1 MKNKIFSFLGLAQ
14 RSGNLVTGEDTC
26 AIYVK
31 KNAVKL
37 ILIANDASD
46 NTKKKFSDMAEFR
59 NVKFVI
65 YGDRQSLSQAVGRPN
80 RTVYGIKDIGLAKK
94 IFSLIQEAKNG
105 SNNLGGEQTCQ
116 K

>member
-1 MKNKIFSFLGLAQ
+1 MKNKVFSFLGLAQ

-26 AIYVK
+26 TMYIK
-31 KNAVKL
+31 KNHVKL
-37 ILIANDASD
+37 VIIANDASD
-46 NTKKKFSDMAEFR
+46 NTKKKFRDMADFR
-59 NVKFVI
+59 NIKFVI
-65 YGDRQSLSQAVGRPN
+65 YGDRQSLSQAVGRAN

-94 IFSLIQEAKNG
+94 IFSLIQEAENG